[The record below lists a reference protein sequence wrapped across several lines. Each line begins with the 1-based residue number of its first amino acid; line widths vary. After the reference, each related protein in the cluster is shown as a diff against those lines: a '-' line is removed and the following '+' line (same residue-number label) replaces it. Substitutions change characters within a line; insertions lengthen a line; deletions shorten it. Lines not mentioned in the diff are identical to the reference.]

1 VTGIIERVFFTVV
14 VAFDVSGTAT
24 AMMGWIAIKMAA
36 VWNVSQPRA
45 ATIFTALGGLMSMF
59 FALTGGLICRPPH

>member
-1 VTGIIERVFFTVV
+1 MV

-24 AMMGWIAIKMAA
+24 AMIVWIGIKMAA
-36 VWNVSQPRA
+36 GWNVSQPRA
-45 ATIFTALGGLMSMF
+45 ATIFTALGGLMFMF